1 MNIADALVTR
11 SIGDNEIIIRQVC
24 SNINQ
29 LFNYIDFISH
39 LLMYIRTSIAFYND
53 KSSWPNSAQ

>member
-24 SNINQ
+24 NNINQ

-53 KSSWPNSAQ
+53 KSS